1 MSKIDLYK
9 FIHMKPLTA
18 LVSFPP
24 GLGRQALTEIESIL
38 NDPMIPEKKN
48 TSSPKLLLF
57 PEKILIRNTSLQSIM
72 GICFRSFFL
81 RDIYILLNGL
91 ELKNIE
97 DELPDTFR
105 TWIKETKSFSLQLQ
119 VRKNPSLDTEAF
131 IEECKSFIHKAIGG
145 AENIEPA
152 NNRIGPRFLVSILRN
167 RSELYFAV
175 KSKPLYQRG
184 FRSPFPLSAP
194 ISEDLAS
201 ILINF
206 TLQKFSFNRNSIQLD
221 AFIPFSGTGTFAFEL
236 FMQIYKILPG
246 LLKFQEDDFSKH
258 LNYGKIWKFL
268 RDKSCKGIYRNL
280 ADHSPCLKI
289 HNFDF
294 RSDIVENSLLNE
306 SNLQS
311 ILDQNLG
318 SIITQSFPGLNEI
331 MEWKTAD
338 FFETLIPNLMSKNL
352 FLPLNP
358 PYGIRHKNKESVASF
373 FQRIARKTNQ
383 LCLDLPPETKI
394 HGFLLCPD
402 ANSYSAASEIWR
414 TDWNLETLHF
424 SQGKLSIRA
433 LFFSSKN

>member
-1 MSKIDLYK
+1 
-9 FIHMKPLTA
+9 MKPLTA

-38 NDPMIPEKKN
+38 SDPMIPEKKN
-48 TSSPKLLLF
+48 TSSPRLILF

-81 RDIYILLNGL
+81 RDLYILLNGL
-91 ELKNIE
+91 VLKNIE
-97 DELPDTFR
+97 EELPDTFR
-105 TWIKETKSFSLQLQ
+105 NWIKETKSFSLQLQ
-119 VRKNPSLDTEAF
+119 VRKNPNLDKEAF
-131 IEECKSFIHKAIGG
+131 MEECKSLIHKSLSG
-145 AENIEPA
+145 IEIVEPT
-152 NNRIGPRFLVSILRN
+152 NKLRGPRFLVSTLRN
-167 RSELYFAV
+167 KSDLYFAV

-184 FRSPFPLSAP
+184 FRIPFPLSAP
-194 ISEDLAS
+194 LSEDLAS

-206 TLQKFSFNRNSIQLD
+206 ILQKFSFDKNTVQLD

-246 LLKFQEDDFSKH
+246 LLTSQEDDFSKQ

-268 RDKSCKGIYRNL
+268 HDKSCKQIHKNI
-280 ADHSPCLKI
+280 ADHSLSLKI
-289 HNFDF
+289 HNSDF
-294 RSDIVENSLLNE
+294 RSDIVENSLLNV

-318 SIITQSFPGLNEI
+318 SMLCKSLPRLDQI
-331 MEWKTAD
+331 MEWNTAD
-338 FFETLIPNLMSKNL
+338 FFDAKTPKLISKNL
-352 FLPLNP
+352 LLPLNP
-358 PYGIRHKNKESVASF
+358 PYGIRHKNIESSASF
-373 FQRIARKTNQ
+373 FQRIARKINQ
-383 LCLDLPPETKI
+383 LRLDLPAKTKV